1 MITVGLVQSNIKT
14 NEVIAN
20 FKHYEEIIKRDLT
33 KPVNLIVF
41 PEMYTTGFSEDM
53 YAEADP
59 MNGRGTEFLIRTAQQ
74 FQCDVVASMPVL
86 QEGKLFNRLVWM
98 TQTRI
103 LGYYDKHHLFFGEDQ
118 FTAGTRKTIVETLG
132 GKFLPLICF
141 DVRFPEWSRNHCVNG
156 RFDYDCLVY
165 VTNFPAPREEMLTKL
180 AVARAIE
187 NQSYVL
193 VTNRVGYDGKQRLHN
208 GGTAV
213 IDPSGNILATA
224 EPGQEQMVVADL
236 DFDALAALRKKFP
249 VAQQWE

>member
-86 QEGKLFNRLVWM
+86 QDGKLYNRLVWM

-103 LGYYDKHHLFFGEDQ
+103 LGYYDKRHLFFGEDQ

-132 GKFLPLICF
+132 GRFLPLICY
-141 DVRFPEWSRNHCVNG
+141 DVRFPEWSRNHYVNNK
-156 RFDYDCLVY
+156 FDYDCLVY
-165 VTNFPAPREEMLTKL
+165 TANFPAPREEILMKL
-180 AVARAIE
+180 ATARAIE
-187 NQSYVL
+187 NQAYTL
-193 VTNRVGYDGKQRLHN
+193 VVNRVGYDGKGLLHH
-208 GGTAV
+208 GGTAA
-213 IDPSGNILATA
+213 IDPNGHILAA
-224 EPGQEQMVVADL
+224 ADPDQEQMVIADL
-236 DFDALAALRKKFP
+236 DFDALTALRKKFP
-249 VAQQWE
+249 VADQWE